1 MAALAAIGDYTK
13 RYGTVTDEAR
23 VKVLLEDASNLMLS
37 AYEEHWGEAY
47 VKGAHTA
54 FDRAAA
60 AVCCKL
66 VHNALTAPEG
76 YEGATQF
83 SQGAGGYTAS
93 VTFGGAVGDMWLGK
107 TDLADLGLTGQRR
120 RVLTPE
126 ERDEVTDDA

>member
-1 MAALAAIGDYTK
+1 MLATVEQYVE
-13 RYGTVTDEAR
+13 RYGAVTDEAR

-37 AYEEHWGEAY
+37 AYEAYWGEAY
-47 VKGAHTA
+47 VEDAHTA

-107 TDLADLGLTGQRR
+107 TDLATLGLTRQRR